1 MTADETS
8 VQKTAEIEETAEV
21 EETADAENPTDVDSA
36 SNTDDTDD
44 TDDHGKEPGRL
55 KRFAAQAKKRSSG
68 KVLPI
73 VLALLVA
80 ASLALLGWMYWFS
93 YRPDGAT
100 DAAAAKAAISAAS
113 EGTVA
118 VLSYSPDTLDRDFS
132 SAKSHLTGDFF
143 SYYDQFTQ
151 QIVAPAA
158 KQKSVKT
165 SAVVLRAAVSE
176 LHPDSAVVL
185 LFVNQSTQSKDR
197 PEPAF
202 SNSSVTVTL
211 TKANGKWLI
220 SSFNP
225 V

>member
-8 VQKTAEIEETAEV
+8 VPETADP
-21 EETADAENPTDVDSA
+21 EETADAGPTNDSDGGA
-36 SNTDDTDD
+36 AP
-44 TDDHGKEPGRL
+44 PGRL
-55 KRFAAQAKKRSSG
+55 KRSFAALKKRSSG
-68 KVLPI
+68 KILPAL
-73 VLALLVA
+73 LALSVA
-80 ASLALLGWMYWFS
+80 ASLALLGALFYFL
-93 YRPDGAT
+93 YLPDRNT

-118 VLSYSPDTLDRDFS
+118 VLSYSPDTLDHDFS
-132 SAKSHLTGDFF
+132 SAKSHLTGDFL

-165 SAVVLRAAVSE
+165 AAVVLRAALSD
-176 LHPDSAVVL
+176 LRPDSADVL

-197 PEPAF
+197 PEPTF
-202 SNSSVTVTL
+202 TSSSVSVKL
-211 TKANGKWLI
+211 TKAHGKWLI

>member
-1 MTADETS
+1 M
-8 VQKTAEIEETAEV
+8 
-21 EETADAENPTDVDSA
+21 
-36 SNTDDTDD
+36 
-44 TDDHGKEPGRL
+44 DDHGKAPNRWKRL
-55 KRFAAQAKKRSSG
+55 AAQAKKRSAG
-68 KVLPI
+68 KVVPA

-80 ASLALLGWMYWFS
+80 ASLALLGWQYWFS
-93 YRPDGAT
+93 YRPDRAT
-100 DAAAAKAAISAAS
+100 DASAAKSAISAAS
-113 EGTVA
+113 DGTVA

-132 SAKSHLTGDFF
+132 SAKSHLTGDFL

-165 SAVVLRAAVSE
+165 SAVVLRAAVSD
-176 LHPDSAVVL
+176 LHPDSATVL

-197 PEPAF
+197 PEPTF
-202 SNSSVTVTL
+202 TNSSVTVTL

>member
-1 MTADETS
+1 MTADEAS
-8 VQKTAEIEETAEV
+8 VEETAEAEGPADV
-21 EETADAENPTDVDSA
+21 EETADIEKPADIDAAEDIDARGN
-36 SNTDDTDD
+36 
-44 TDDHGKEPGRL
+44 KPGRL

-68 KVLPI
+68 KMLAAL
-73 VLALLVA
+73 LALLVV
-80 ASLALLGWMYWFS
+80 ASLSVLGGLFY
-93 YRPDGAT
+93 YLYLPDRDT

-113 EGTVA
+113 DGTVA

-132 SAKSHLTGDFF
+132 SAKSHLTGDFL

-165 SAVVLRAAVSE
+165 NAVVLRAAVSDF
-176 LHPDSAVVL
+176 HPDSAVVL

-197 PEPAF
+197 PEPTF
-202 SNSSVTVTL
+202 TSSSVSVTL
-211 TKANGKWLI
+211 TKAHGKWLI